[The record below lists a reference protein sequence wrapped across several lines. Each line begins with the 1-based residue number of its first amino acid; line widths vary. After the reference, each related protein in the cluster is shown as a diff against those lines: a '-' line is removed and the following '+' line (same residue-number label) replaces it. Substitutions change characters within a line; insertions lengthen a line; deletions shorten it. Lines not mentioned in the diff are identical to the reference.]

1 MSDPNEIV
9 AEVPAPGAEVTDL
22 LLQASRGDV
31 DALDRVVPL
40 VYAELRRR
48 AEVQMRGE
56 RDGHT
61 LGTTGLLHEAL
72 LRLREQDRARW
83 ANRGQ
88 FFAVASLTMR
98 RVLVNWARDRSRLK
112 RGGAAQPVTLDEA
125 GMRQRDRDP
134 DPMLILAVD
143 QALNRLRAL
152 SVRAARVVEC
162 RYFADLSVAETAEAL
177 EISPATVKREW
188 ALARSWLE
196 RELDLQGSVGE

>member
-1 MSDPNEIV
+1 MGHSMSETTDP
-9 AEVPAPGAEVTDL
+9 PSDGEVTDL
-22 LLQASRGDV
+22 LLQASRGDEQ
-31 DALDRVVPL
+31 ALDRVVPL

-48 AEVQMRGE
+48 AALHMQGE

-98 RVLVNWARDRSRLK
+98 RVLVNWARDRTRQK
-112 RGGAAQPVTLDEA
+112 RGGVERPLTLSE
-125 GMRQRDRDP
+125 MRVGNRSGDP
-134 DPMLILAVD
+134 EPALILAVD
-143 QALNRLRAL
+143 QALDRLRTL
-152 SVRAARVVEC
+152 SERAARVVEC

-177 EISPATVKREW
+177 DISPATVKREW

-196 RELDLQGSVGE
+196 RELDQQAASGDG